1 MILHPK
7 NNKPASLRKLTPGDF
22 SALSIYLQQLSA
34 QTKKRFGPHPF
45 DERSVVEFY
54 NSSENYFG
62 YVAQDMEENRIIAY
76 SALKTGYLE
85 HDRQRLESYGL
96 QLSHTTDCTFAPS
109 VADNR
114 QGMGIGNGLLRFIIA
129 DLKIRGINRII
140 LWGGVQTD
148 NEQAV
153 NYYVRNGFK
162 ILGQFSHNGENYDM
176 VFEIN

>member
-1 MILHPK
+1 MFIELK
-7 NNKPASLRKLTPGDF
+7 NNKPVSLRKLTPGDF
-22 SALSIYLQQLSA
+22 TALSIYLQQLSA

-62 YVAQDMEENRIIAY
+62 YVAQDMEENKIIAY
-76 SALKTGYLE
+76 SVLKTGYLE

-96 QLSHTTDCTFAPS
+96 QLSHTSDCTFAPS
-109 VADNR
+109 VADDW
-114 QGMGIGNGLLRFIIA
+114 QGMGIGNGLFRFIIP
-129 DLKIRGINRII
+129 DLKSKGISRII
-140 LWGGVQTD
+140 LWGGVQMD

-162 ILGQFSHNGENYDM
+162 ILGQFSYNGENYDM
-176 VFEIN
+176 ALEIG